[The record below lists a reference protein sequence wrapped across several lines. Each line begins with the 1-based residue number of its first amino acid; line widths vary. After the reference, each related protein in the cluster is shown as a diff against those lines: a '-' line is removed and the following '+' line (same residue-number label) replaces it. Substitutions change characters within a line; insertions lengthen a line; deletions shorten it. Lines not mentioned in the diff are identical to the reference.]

1 MLSPLARG
9 PAVTPCPQQRTRNT
23 GVVPAIDGAPA
34 IVRPVGRCCDRGF
47 VLIGKG
53 ACSGSR
59 RQAATSASRSACA
72 RMRMRMLTEIQRV
85 EVGEELRAQRALA
98 HLAAGLSATRVRTPL
113 GGVGGVLGVA
123 PGPQQH
129 ARTPA
134 PRCPCLAPGGQPGKR
149 AGAAPMASR
158 RCPFPLRDRAVA
170 LVTVFLF
177 SFFFPS
183 FRPRD
188 KCENTVCQHV
198 CTAKPLIGAKKTGD
212 GYACLGFPHRSV
224 GTLCGRRRTPALAK
238 PCATRCHAR
247 ATSRACERAPLPCG
261 RGRGEHNKGVA
272 CQRQELEWGVH
283 LRGAAGRC

>member
-1 MLSPLARG
+1 VCARRQRALACVAVWNARIGQAAWHPGKRGWRVTKRCAPALGDSARRMLSPLARG

-177 SFFFPS
+177 SFFF
-183 FRPRD
+183 
-188 KCENTVCQHV
+188 H
-198 CTAKPLIGAKKTGD
+198 L
-212 GYACLGFPHRSV
+212 FP
-224 GTLCGRRRTPALAK
+224 
-238 PCATRCHAR
+238 
-247 ATSRACERAPLPCG
+247 AP
-261 RGRGEHNKGVA
+261 
-272 CQRQELEWGVH
+272 
-283 LRGAAGRC
+283 